1 MKKCQSVLYVDDDPD
16 ICQVVQTTLC
26 LIAGFDV
33 RTANSGERAIDL
45 AYELRPDLIILD
57 VMMPGLDGPCTY
69 KRLCE
74 NTLLEEIP
82 VIFITAKILPTEVA
96 HLLRLGAI
104 GVIGKPFDP
113 MTLGD
118 EVLALWNKVVSARVL
133 AGERTGEDQVQA
145 HVESLALRFI
155 ERARG
160 EVIRLRELTA
170 SARPGDQAVLGE
182 IARLAHSIHG
192 AGAIFGF
199 PSISAL
205 GGVVERLVEEL
216 MTGGIA
222 FDPTAGPLDLQL
234 LRCTERLVHEVED
247 AVASG
252 RDHPTL
258 VFPPSALP
266 AERCTTA
273 TDPPWSGRR
282 NTCWSG

>member
-33 RTANSGERAIDL
+33 RTANSGEKAIDL

-57 VMMPGLDGPCTY
+57 VMMPGLDGPSIY

-74 NTLLEEIP
+74 NILLANIP
-82 VIFITAKILPTEVA
+82 VIFMTAKVLPTEVA
-96 HLLRLGAI
+96 HLVRLGAI

-113 MTLGD
+113 LTLGD
-118 EVLALWNKVVSARVL
+118 EVVALWNKAVSARVL
-133 AGERTGEDQVQA
+133 AGERAGDDQVQA
-145 HVESLALRFI
+145 QVHSLASRFL

-170 SARPGDQAVLGE
+170 TARSGDQAVLGE
-182 IARLAHSIHG
+182 IVRVAHSIHG

-199 PSISAL
+199 PSVSAL
-205 GGVVERLVEEL
+205 GGDVERLVEEL

-222 FDPTAGPLDLQL
+222 SDQAAEPLDLQL
-234 LRCTERLVHEVED
+234 LRCTERLAQEVD
-247 AVASG
+247 AAVASG
-252 RDHPTL
+252 PKR
-258 VFPPSALP
+258 VGMS
-266 AERCTTA
+266 
-273 TDPPWSGRR
+273 
-282 NTCWSG
+282 